1 MKYQYMYTIF
11 LKNISKRNPI
21 AYRVWYSGDLS
32 DGASNVSNGDLGV
45 AGGLG
50 DRALPALHGWL

>member
-1 MKYQYMYTIF
+1 MYTIF
-11 LKNISKRNPI
+11 LKNISKRNLI